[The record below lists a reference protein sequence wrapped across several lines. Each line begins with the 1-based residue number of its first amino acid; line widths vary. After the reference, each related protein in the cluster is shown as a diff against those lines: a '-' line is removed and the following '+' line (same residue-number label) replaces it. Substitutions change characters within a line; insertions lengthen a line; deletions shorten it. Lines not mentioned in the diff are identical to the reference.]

1 MSEIFT
7 VDDFLSIDFINETKK
22 ELLNIPEDWWYI
34 SMRPTDERYEKE
46 NFRNFIGTTNNP
58 DFIIK
63 NNFNLDH
70 YNKGNFAYRFK
81 RTLDNH
87 FENCYCIQCKFKEYF
102 FKDEIKDKLA
112 NIVGCNK
119 IKFEETFFS
128 RYDNGDYLSIHHD
141 KGNGD
146 YAFIFQLTENWNP
159 TFGGLL
165 NFYDSDKQEIYKT
178 INPKFNSL
186 TIFKIKNVPI
196 TDHFVS
202 MNVSGRTRYA
212 FTGWFS
218 VSEES
223 E

>member
-1 MSEIFT
+1 MSQIFI

-34 SMRPTDERYEKE
+34 SLNPTDERYEKE
-46 NFRNFIGTTNNP
+46 NFRNFEGILNNP
-58 DFIIK
+58 DFVIK
-63 NNFNLDH
+63 NLFNLEH

-81 RTLDNH
+81 RNLDNH
-87 FENCYCIQCKFKEYF
+87 YENCYCVQCNIKKYF
-102 FKDEIKDKLA
+102 DTNEIKDKLS

-119 IKFEETFFS
+119 IKFEETFCS

-146 YAFIFQLTENWNP
+146 YAFVFQLTENWNP

-165 NFYDSDKQEIYKT
+165 HFYDSEKKEIYKT

-202 MNVSGRTRYA
+202 TNTSSSSRYA
-212 FTGWFS
+212 YTGWFS
-218 VSEES
+218 IVDE
-223 E
+223 

>member
-1 MSEIFT
+1 M
-7 VDDFLSIDFINETKK
+7 DYLQLRQN
-22 ELLNIPEDWWYI
+22 LN
-34 SMRPTDERYEKE
+34 
-46 NFRNFIGTTNNP
+46 
-58 DFIIK
+58 
-63 NNFNLDH
+63 H

-81 RTLDNH
+81 RTLDDH
-87 FENCYCIQCKFKEYF
+87 YENCYCIQCKFKEYF
-102 FKDEIKDKLA
+102 LKDEIKDKLA

-119 IKFEETFFS
+119 IKFEETFCS

-165 NFYDSDKQEIYKT
+165 HFYDSEKKEIYKT

-202 MNVSGRTRYA
+202 TNTSSSSRHA

-218 VSEES
+218 IVDE
-223 E
+223 

>member
-1 MSEIFT
+1 MTNLFILN
-7 VDDFLSIDFINETKK
+7 DFLPLNFINETKK

-34 SMRPTDERYEKE
+34 SIRPTDERHVRE
-46 NFRNFIGTTNNP
+46 NLRNFVGTTNKP
-58 DFIIK
+58 DFIAK
-63 NNFNLDH
+63 NKFNLDH

-81 RTLDNH
+81 RSIGDH
-87 FENCYCIQCKFKEYF
+87 FENCYCIKCKFKEYF

-165 NFYDSDKQEIYKT
+165 NFYDSETKEIYKT

-186 TIFKIKNVPI
+186 SIFKIKNVPI

-202 MNVSGRTRYA
+202 MNTSSSSRHA

-218 VSEES
+218 IVDD
-223 E
+223 